1 MRNNL
6 RMKLKINIQPKIA
19 YYLSIILTLILF
31 SYFSYK
37 GVIAYFIH
45 KELYG
50 GGMDILVTLRA
61 TLAGVML
68 FLSLLL
74 LQFSKIKDLKSHKT
88 ILNGIFIGW
97 STITILLIILN
108 PNLIYFII
116 MSGLGSIFSL
126 ITLLS
131 LDDQI
136 KEEKNSLTDK
146 EIYLLQKLANKK

>member
-45 KELYG
+45 KDLYG
-50 GGMDILVTLRA
+50 GGIDILVTLRA

-108 PNLIYFII
+108 PNLIYFITL
-116 MSGLGSIFSL
+116 SGLGSIISL
-126 ITLLS
+126 VTLLS
-131 LDDQI
+131 LVDQI
-136 KEEKNSLTDK
+136 KEERNSLTDK

>member
-1 MRNNL
+1 
-6 RMKLKINIQPKIA
+6 MKFKISIQPKIA
-19 YYLSIILTLILF
+19 YYLSIVLTLILF
-31 SYFSYK
+31 FYFSYK

-50 GGMDILVTLRA
+50 GGIDILVTLRA

-97 STITILLIILN
+97 STIIILLIILN

>member
-1 MRNNL
+1 
-6 RMKLKINIQPKIA
+6 MKFKISIQPKIA
-19 YYLSIILTLILF
+19 YYLSIFLTLILF
-31 SYFSYK
+31 FYFSYK

-50 GGMDILVTLRA
+50 GGIDILVTLRA

-74 LQFSKIKDLKSHKT
+74 LQFSKIKDLKSHRT

-97 STITILLIILN
+97 STIIILLIILN

>member
-1 MRNNL
+1 
-6 RMKLKINIQPKIA
+6 MKFKISIQPKIA
-19 YYLSIILTLILF
+19 YYLSIVLTLILF
-31 SYFSYK
+31 FYFSYK

-50 GGMDILVTLRA
+50 GGIDILVTLRA

-74 LQFSKIKDLKSHKT
+74 LQFSKIKDLKSHRT

-97 STITILLIILN
+97 STIIILLIILN

-126 ITLLS
+126 ITLFS

>member
-1 MRNNL
+1 
-6 RMKLKINIQPKIA
+6 MKFKINIQPKIA

-50 GGMDILVTLRA
+50 GGIDILVTLRA

-108 PNLIYFII
+108 PYLIYFITL
-116 MSGLGSIFSL
+116 SGLGSIISL
-126 ITLLS
+126 VTLLS
-131 LDDQI
+131 LVDQI
-136 KEEKNSLTDK
+136 KEERNSLTDK

>member
-1 MRNNL
+1 
-6 RMKLKINIQPKIA
+6 MKFKISIQPKIA
-19 YYLSIILTLILF
+19 YYLSIVLTLILF
-31 SYFSYK
+31 FYFSYK

-50 GGMDILVTLRA
+50 GGIDILVTLRA

-74 LQFSKIKDLKSHKT
+74 LQFSKIKDLKSHRT

-97 STITILLIILN
+97 STIIILLVILN

-116 MSGLGSIFSL
+116 MSGLGSFFSL

-131 LDDQI
+131 LADQI

>member
-1 MRNNL
+1 
-6 RMKLKINIQPKIA
+6 MKFKISIQPKIA
-19 YYLSIILTLILF
+19 YYLSIFLTLILF
-31 SYFSYK
+31 FYFSYK

-50 GGMDILVTLRA
+50 GGIDILVTLRA

-74 LQFSKIKDLKSHKT
+74 LQFSKIKDLKSHRT

-97 STITILLIILN
+97 STIIILLIILN

-126 ITLLS
+126 ITLFS
-131 LDDQI
+131 LEDQI

>member
-1 MRNNL
+1 
-6 RMKLKINIQPKIA
+6 
-19 YYLSIILTLILF
+19 
-31 SYFSYK
+31 
-37 GVIAYFIH
+37 
-45 KELYG
+45 
-50 GGMDILVTLRA
+50 
-61 TLAGVML
+61 ML

-74 LQFSKIKDLKSHKT
+74 LQFSKIKDLKSHRT

-97 STITILLIILN
+97 STIIILLIILN

>member
-1 MRNNL
+1 
-6 RMKLKINIQPKIA
+6 
-19 YYLSIILTLILF
+19 
-31 SYFSYK
+31 
-37 GVIAYFIH
+37 
-45 KELYG
+45 
-50 GGMDILVTLRA
+50 
-61 TLAGVML
+61 ML

-74 LQFSKIKDLKSHKT
+74 LQFSKIKDLKSHRT

-116 MSGLGSIFSL
+116 LSGVGSIFSL
-126 ITLLS
+126 VTIFS
-131 LDDQI
+131 LVDQI

>member
-1 MRNNL
+1 
-6 RMKLKINIQPKIA
+6 MKLKINIQPKIA

-116 MSGLGSIFSL
+116 LSGLGSIISL
-126 ITLLS
+126 VTLLS
-131 LDDQI
+131 LVDQI
-136 KEEKNSLTDK
+136 KEERNSLTDK

>member
-1 MRNNL
+1 
-6 RMKLKINIQPKIA
+6 MKFKISIQPKIA
-19 YYLSIILTLILF
+19 YYLSIFLTLILF
-31 SYFSYK
+31 FYFSYK

-50 GGMDILVTLRA
+50 GGIDILVTLRA

-74 LQFSKIKDLKSHKT
+74 LQFSKIKDLKSHRT

-97 STITILLIILN
+97 STIIILLIILN
-108 PNLIYFII
+108 TNLIYFII

>member
-1 MRNNL
+1 
-6 RMKLKINIQPKIA
+6 MKFKISIQPKIA
-19 YYLSIILTLILF
+19 YYLSIVLTLILF
-31 SYFSYK
+31 FYFSYK

-50 GGMDILVTLRA
+50 GGIDILVTLRA

-74 LQFSKIKDLKSHKT
+74 LQFSKIKDLKSHRT

-97 STITILLIILN
+97 STIIILLIILN

-126 ITLLS
+126 ITL
-131 LDDQI
+131 
-136 KEEKNSLTDK
+136 
-146 EIYLLQKLANKK
+146 

>member
-1 MRNNL
+1 
-6 RMKLKINIQPKIA
+6 MKLKINIQPKIA

-31 SYFSYK
+31 FYFSYK
-37 GVIAYFIH
+37 GVIAFFIH

-116 MSGLGSIFSL
+116 LSGLGSIISL
-126 ITLLS
+126 VTLLS
-131 LDDQI
+131 LVDQI
-136 KEEKNSLTDK
+136 KEERNSLTDK

>member
-1 MRNNL
+1 
-6 RMKLKINIQPKIA
+6 MKFKISIQPKIA
-19 YYLSIILTLILF
+19 YYLSIVLTLILF
-31 SYFSYK
+31 FYFSYK

-50 GGMDILVTLRA
+50 GGIDILVTLRA

-74 LQFSKIKDLKSHKT
+74 LQLSKIKDLKSHRT

-97 STITILLIILN
+97 STIIILLIILN

>member
-1 MRNNL
+1 
-6 RMKLKINIQPKIA
+6 MKLKINIQPKIA

-50 GGMDILVTLRA
+50 GGIDILVTLRA

-74 LQFSKIKDLKSHKT
+74 LQFSKIKDLKSHKI

-126 ITLLS
+126 VTLLS
-131 LDDQI
+131 LVDQI
-136 KEEKNSLTDK
+136 KEERNSLTDK

>member
-1 MRNNL
+1 
-6 RMKLKINIQPKIA
+6 MKFKINIQPKIA

-37 GVIAYFIH
+37 GVIAYFIY

-50 GGMDILVTLRA
+50 GGIDILVTLRA

-126 ITLLS
+126 VTLLS
-131 LDDQI
+131 LVDQI
-136 KEEKNSLTDK
+136 KEERNSLTDK
-146 EIYLLQKLANKK
+146 ELYLLQKLANKK

>member
-1 MRNNL
+1 
-6 RMKLKINIQPKIA
+6 
-19 YYLSIILTLILF
+19 
-31 SYFSYK
+31 
-37 GVIAYFIH
+37 
-45 KELYG
+45 
-50 GGMDILVTLRA
+50 
-61 TLAGVML
+61 ML

-74 LQFSKIKDLKSHKT
+74 LQFSKIKDLKSHRT

-97 STITILLIILN
+97 STIIILLIILN

-136 KEEKNSLTDK
+136 KEEKNTLTEK
-146 EIYLLQKLANKK
+146 EIYLLQQLAKKK

>member
-1 MRNNL
+1 
-6 RMKLKINIQPKIA
+6 MKFKINIQPKIA
-19 YYLSIILTLILF
+19 YYLSIILTLILCF
-31 SYFSYK
+31 YFSYK
-37 GVIAYFIH
+37 GVIAYLIH

-50 GGMDILVTLRA
+50 DGIDILVTLRA

-74 LQFSKIKDLKSHKT
+74 FQFSKIKDLKSHRT
-88 ILNGIFIGW
+88 ILNGVFIGW
-97 STITILLIILN
+97 STIIILLIILN

-116 MSGLGSIFSL
+116 MSGIGSFFSL
-126 ITLLS
+126 VTLLS
-131 LDDQI
+131 LVDQI

>member
-1 MRNNL
+1 
-6 RMKLKINIQPKIA
+6 MKFKISIQPKIA
-19 YYLSIILTLILF
+19 YYLSIVLTLILLF
-31 SYFSYK
+31 YFSYK

-50 GGMDILVTLRA
+50 GGIDILVTLRA

-74 LQFSKIKDLKSHKT
+74 LQFSKIKDLKSHRT

-97 STITILLIILN
+97 STIIILLIILN

-116 MSGLGSIFSL
+116 MSGLGSFFSL

-131 LDDQI
+131 LADQI

>member
-1 MRNNL
+1 
-6 RMKLKINIQPKIA
+6 MKFKISIQPKIA
-19 YYLSIILTLILF
+19 YYLSIVLTLILF
-31 SYFSYK
+31 FYFSYK

-50 GGMDILVTLRA
+50 GGIDILVTLRA

-74 LQFSKIKDLKSHKT
+74 LQFSKIKDLKSHRT

-97 STITILLIILN
+97 STIIILLIILN

-131 LDDQI
+131 LVDQI
-136 KEEKNSLTDK
+136 KEEKNSLTHK
-146 EIYLLQKLANKK
+146 EIYLLQKLATKK

>member
-1 MRNNL
+1 
-6 RMKLKINIQPKIA
+6 MKLKINIQPKIA

-50 GGMDILVTLRA
+50 GGIDILVTLRA

-126 ITLLS
+126 VTLLS
-131 LDDQI
+131 LVDQI
-136 KEEKNSLTDK
+136 KEERNSLTDK

>member
-1 MRNNL
+1 
-6 RMKLKINIQPKIA
+6 MKLKINIQPKIA

-31 SYFSYK
+31 FYFSYK

-116 MSGLGSIFSL
+116 LSGLGSIISL
-126 ITLLS
+126 VTLLS
-131 LDDQI
+131 LVDQI
-136 KEEKNSLTDK
+136 KEERNSLTDK

>member
-1 MRNNL
+1 
-6 RMKLKINIQPKIA
+6 MKFKINIQPKIA

-37 GVIAYFIH
+37 GVIAYFIY

-50 GGMDILVTLRA
+50 GGIDILVTLRA

-126 ITLLS
+126 VTLLS
-131 LDDQI
+131 LVDQI
-136 KEEKNSLTDK
+136 KEERNSLTDK

>member
-1 MRNNL
+1 
-6 RMKLKINIQPKIA
+6 MKFKISIQPKIA
-19 YYLSIILTLILF
+19 YYLSIVLTLILF
-31 SYFSYK
+31 FYFSYK

-50 GGMDILVTLRA
+50 GGIDILVTLRA

-74 LQFSKIKDLKSHKT
+74 LQFSKIKDLKSHRT

-97 STITILLIILN
+97 STIIILLVILN

>member
-1 MRNNL
+1 
-6 RMKLKINIQPKIA
+6 MKFKINIQPKIA

-37 GVIAYFIH
+37 GVISYFIY

-50 GGMDILVTLRA
+50 GGIDILVTLRA

-126 ITLLS
+126 VTLLS
-131 LDDQI
+131 LVDQI
-136 KEEKNSLTDK
+136 KEERNSLTDK

>member
-1 MRNNL
+1 
-6 RMKLKINIQPKIA
+6 MKFKINIQPKIA

-37 GVIAYFIH
+37 GVIAYFIY

-50 GGMDILVTLRA
+50 GGIDILVTLRA

-136 KEEKNSLTDK
+136 KEEKNTLTEK
-146 EIYLLQKLANKK
+146 EIYLLQLLAGIKKVNN

>member
-1 MRNNL
+1 
-6 RMKLKINIQPKIA
+6 MKIKINVQPKIA

-31 SYFSYK
+31 FYFSYK

-126 ITLLS
+126 VTLLS
-131 LDDQI
+131 LVDQI
-136 KEEKNSLTDK
+136 KEERNSLTDK

>member
-1 MRNNL
+1 
-6 RMKLKINIQPKIA
+6 MKFKISIQPKIA
-19 YYLSIILTLILF
+19 YYLSIFLTLILF
-31 SYFSYK
+31 FYFSYK

-50 GGMDILVTLRA
+50 GGIDILVTLRA

-74 LQFSKIKDLKSHKT
+74 LQFSKIKDLKSHRT

-97 STITILLIILN
+97 STIIILLIILN

-136 KEEKNSLTDK
+136 KEEKNTLTEK
-146 EIYLLQKLANKK
+146 EIYLLQQLAKKK

>member
-1 MRNNL
+1 
-6 RMKLKINIQPKIA
+6 MKFKINIQPKIA

-37 GVIAYFIH
+37 GVIAYFIY

-50 GGMDILVTLRA
+50 GGIDILVTLRA

-116 MSGLGSIFSL
+116 MSGIGSFFSL
-126 ITLLS
+126 VTLLS
-131 LDDQI
+131 LVDQI

>member
-1 MRNNL
+1 
-6 RMKLKINIQPKIA
+6 MKFKISIQPKIA
-19 YYLSIILTLILF
+19 YYLSIVLTLILF
-31 SYFSYK
+31 FYFSYK

-50 GGMDILVTLRA
+50 GGIDILVTLRA

-74 LQFSKIKDLKSHKT
+74 LQFTKIKDLKSHRT

-97 STITILLIILN
+97 STIIILLIILN

>member
-1 MRNNL
+1 
-6 RMKLKINIQPKIA
+6 MKFKINIHPKIA
-19 YYLSIILTLILF
+19 YYLSIVLTLILCF
-31 SYFSYK
+31 YFSYK

-50 GGMDILVTLRA
+50 GGIDILVTLRA

-74 LQFSKIKDLKSHKT
+74 LQFSKIKDLKSHRT

-97 STITILLIILN
+97 STIIILLIILN

-126 ITLLS
+126 IKKVVTPVTFS
-131 LDDQI
+131 LFI
-136 KEEKNSLTDK
+136 KTQL
-146 EIYLLQKLANKK
+146 IGAAPL